1 MKNKKMKK
9 RQFSLLEV
17 IIAITIVALVATIAV
32 RNLSTTMDD
41 ANGKLATTQIKNL
54 EGLVITYKLAT
65 GRLPGSLQDLVT
77 NEVGAKN
84 WKKQLDKLP
93 EDPWGN
99 AYKFEIDDQSL
110 NGFNIISYGADG
122 QPGGDGINKDV
133 SLNNSDS

>member
-1 MKNKKMKK
+1 MKNKKIKK

>member
-1 MKNKKMKK
+1 MKNKKIKK

-99 AYKFEIDDQSL
+99 AYKFEMDDQSL